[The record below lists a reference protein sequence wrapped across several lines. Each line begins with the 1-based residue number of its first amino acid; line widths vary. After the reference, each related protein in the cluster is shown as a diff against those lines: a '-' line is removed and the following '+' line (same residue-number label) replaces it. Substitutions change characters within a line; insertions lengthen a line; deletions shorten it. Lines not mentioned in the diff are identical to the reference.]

1 MFCYN
6 DNWADASGQ
15 TRWQTGNAYTQ
26 YSALY
31 PYHFGW
37 AMGIAQSLVLNPPAS
52 VTEEMD
58 TLKSYVH
65 IMLAEIPPMPVIIA
79 RAEDM

>member
-1 MFCYN
+1 
-6 DNWADASGQ
+6 
-15 TRWQTGNAYTQ
+15 
-26 YSALY
+26 
-31 PYHFGW
+31 
-37 AMGIAQSLVLNPPAS
+37 MGIAQSLVLNPPAS